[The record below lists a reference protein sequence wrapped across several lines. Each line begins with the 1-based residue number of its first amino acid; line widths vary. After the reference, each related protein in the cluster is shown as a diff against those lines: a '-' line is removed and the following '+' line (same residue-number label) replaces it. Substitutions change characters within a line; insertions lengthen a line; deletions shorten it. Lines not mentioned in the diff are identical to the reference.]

1 MHEKRWHDIV
11 AEVHGTIPRLVEDFL
26 AAFTRSGRYGD
37 SLVGE
42 DELRL
47 TAFEVFARITDMLVG
62 AMDEEELR
70 THAQSLGRRRAHQ
83 GVELATLID
92 AIQLDFTVLW
102 EHLRRA
108 AGPDQE
114 VLIDHVAQVHSIVTM
129 YNLVVRDA
137 YRLEEAR
144 GQHDVH
150 RAHARHLERLFA
162 AETLGTLGIAE
173 ITRALNLDTEC
184 HFDVVV
190 AHPTAAVELRTLLDE
205 PISSGEAFGHGVRGM
220 FVAFCPKEHSSSEHS
235 AGLPTTELTNIP
247 GVLFRDV
254 IGLAG
259 VRAAAH
265 QAPHIFDATGPLSH
279 LTEAADA
286 LWAVAGDALA
296 DFSASGI
303 TELTQII
310 AELRLKNMP
319 LYRTVTIYLDY
330 GSIKDSA
337 EALHCHRN
345 TVLNRLRH
353 LTELTGLDIT
363 RPKDAARV
371 LLALH
376 RMNRKHLC
384 TDTTSTAVQW
394 VDA

>member
-1 MHEKRWHDIV
+1 MHEKRWRDIV

-26 AAFTRSGRYGD
+26 AAFSRSGRYGD
-37 SLVGE
+37 SLVSE

-47 TAFEVFARITDMLVG
+47 TAFEVFARITDVLVG

-70 THAQSLGRRRAHQ
+70 AHAQSLGRRRAHQ

-108 AGPDQE
+108 AGADQE
-114 VLIDHVAQVHSIVTM
+114 ILIDHVAQVHSVVTM

-144 GQHDVH
+144 GQHNVH
-150 RAHARHLERLFA
+150 HAHARHLERLFA
-162 AETLGTLGIAE
+162 AESLGTLGIAE
-173 ITRALNLDTEC
+173 IARALNIDVDT

-190 AHPTAAVELRTLLDE
+190 SHPTAAVELRALLDA
-205 PISSGEAFGHGVRGM
+205 PISSGEAFGHPVRGM
-220 FVAFCPKEHSSSEHS
+220 FVAFWPSKHYPSDRGPSGHTASF
-235 AGLPTTELTNIP
+235 TTADFEQIS
-247 GVLFRDV
+247 GILFRDV
-254 IGLAG
+254 TGLAG
-259 VRAAAH
+259 ARAAAH
-265 QAPHIFDATGPLSH
+265 QAPRIFDSTGPLSQ

-286 LWAVAGDALA
+286 LWAVAGDVIA
-296 DFSASGI
+296 DFTASGM
-303 TELTQII
+303 TELTQTI
-310 AELRLKNMP
+310 AEMRLKNAP
-319 LYRTVTIYLDY
+319 LYRTITTYLDC

-337 EALHCHRN
+337 EALNCHRN
-345 TVLNRLRH
+345 TVLNRLRQV
-353 LTELTGLDIT
+353 TELTGLDIT

-376 RMNRKHLC
+376 RTGGIVSK
-384 TDTTSTAVQW
+384 
-394 VDA
+394 

>member
-1 MHEKRWHDIV
+1 MHEQRWHDIV
-11 AEVHGTIPRLVEDFL
+11 AEVQGTIPRLVEDFL
-26 AAFTRSGRYGD
+26 AAFSRSGRYGD
-37 SLVGE
+37 SLVSE

-47 TAFEVFARITDMLVG
+47 TAFEVLARISDVLVG
-62 AMDEEELR
+62 AMNEEELR
-70 THAQSLGRRRAHQ
+70 AHAQSLGRRRAHQ

-108 AGPDQE
+108 AGADQE
-114 VLIDHVAQVHSIVTM
+114 VLIDHVTQLHSVVTM

-162 AETLGTLGIAE
+162 AESLGTLGIAE
-173 ITRALNLDTEC
+173 ITRALNVDTDC

-190 AHPTAAVELRTLLDE
+190 AHPTAAVELRALLDE

-220 FVAFCPKEHSSSEHS
+220 FVAFWPSADLTEHI
-235 AGLPTTELTNIP
+235 TTELADIS

-254 IGLAG
+254 TGLAG

-265 QAPHIFDATGPLSH
+265 QAPRIFDATGPLSQ
-279 LTEAADA
+279 LTEASDA

-296 DFSASGI
+296 DFTASGMA
-303 TELTQII
+303 ELTETI
-310 AELRLKNMP
+310 AELRLSNES
-319 LYRTVTIYLDY
+319 LYLTITTYLDC

-345 TVLNRLRH
+345 TVLNRLRQV
-353 LTELTGLDIT
+353 TELTGLDIT
-363 RPKDAARV
+363 RPKDAARA

-376 RMNRKHLC
+376 R
-384 TDTTSTAVQW
+384 TTR
-394 VDA
+394 

>member
-26 AAFTRSGRYGD
+26 AAFSRSGRYGD
-37 SLVGE
+37 SLVSE

-47 TAFEVFARITDMLVG
+47 TAFEVLARITDMLVG
-62 AMDEEELR
+62 AMEEEELR
-70 THAQSLGRRRAHQ
+70 AHAQSLGRRRAHQ

-108 AGPDQE
+108 AGADQD
-114 VLIDHVAQVHSIVTM
+114 VLIDHVTQLHSVVTM

-162 AETLGTLGIAE
+162 AESLGTLGIAE
-173 ITRALNLDTEC
+173 ITRALNVDKDC

-190 AHPTAAVELRTLLDE
+190 AHPTAAVELRALLDE

-220 FVAFCPKEHSSSEHS
+220 FVAFWSSADLTEHI
-235 AGLPTTELTNIP
+235 TTELADLS

-254 IGLAG
+254 TGLAG
-259 VRAAAH
+259 ARAAAH
-265 QAPHIFDATGPLSH
+265 QAPRIFDATGPLSQ
-279 LTEAADA
+279 LTEAPDA

-296 DFSASGI
+296 DFTASGI
-303 TELTQII
+303 AELTQTI
-310 AELRLKNMP
+310 AELRLSNES
-319 LYRTVTIYLDY
+319 LYLTITSYLDC

-376 RMNRKHLC
+376 RAAR
-384 TDTTSTAVQW
+384 
-394 VDA
+394 

>member
-26 AAFTRSGRYGD
+26 AAFSRSGRYGD
-37 SLVGE
+37 SLVSE

-47 TAFEVFARITDMLVG
+47 TAFEVFARITDVLVG

-108 AGPDQE
+108 AGADQE
-114 VLIDHVAQVHSIVTM
+114 ALIDHVAQVHSVVTM

-162 AETLGTLGIAE
+162 AESLGALSIAE
-173 ITRALNLDTEC
+173 ITRALNLDADC
-184 HFDVVV
+184 HFDVAV
-190 AHPTAAVELRTLLDE
+190 AHPTAAVELRALLDA

-220 FVAFCPKEHSSSEHS
+220 FVAFWPISQRPSGQSTRDIG
-235 AGLPTTELTNIP
+235 AGLATIS
-247 GVLFRDV
+247 GIFFRDV

-259 VRAAAH
+259 VRAAAQ
-265 QAPHIFDATGPLSH
+265 QAPRIFDATGPLDH
-279 LTEAADA
+279 LTEAPDA
-286 LWAVAGDALA
+286 LWAVAGDAIA
-296 DFSASGI
+296 DFPASGI
-303 TELTQII
+303 TELTQAIT
-310 AELRLKNMP
+310 ELRLANAP
-319 LYRTVTIYLDY
+319 LYQTITTYLDC

-345 TVLNRLRH
+345 TVLNRLRQV
-353 LTELTGLDIT
+353 TELTGLDIT
-363 RPKDAARV
+363 RPKDAARA

-376 RMNRKHLC
+376 RTKR
-384 TDTTSTAVQW
+384 
-394 VDA
+394 

>member
-37 SLVGE
+37 SLVSE

-47 TAFEVFARITDMLVG
+47 TAFEVFARITDVLVG

-108 AGPDQE
+108 AGADQE
-114 VLIDHVAQVHSIVTM
+114 ALIDHVAQVHSAVTM

-162 AETLGTLGIAE
+162 AESLGTLGIAE
-173 ITRALNLDTEC
+173 ITRALNLDADC
-184 HFDVVV
+184 RFDVVV
-190 AHPTAAVELRTLLDE
+190 AHPTAAVELRALLDE
-205 PISSGEAFGHGVRGM
+205 PISSGKAFGHGLRGM
-220 FVAFCPKEHSSSEHS
+220 FVAFWPCADLTEHI
-235 AGLPTTELTNIP
+235 TTELADIS
-247 GVLFRDV
+247 GVLFRNV
-254 IGLAG
+254 TGLAG
-259 VRAAAH
+259 VRSATH
-265 QAPHIFDATGPLSH
+265 QAPRIFDATGPLSQ
-279 LTEAADA
+279 LTEASDA
-286 LWAVAGDALA
+286 LWAVAGDALT
-296 DFSASGI
+296 DFTASGM
-303 TELTQII
+303 TELTQTI
-310 AELRLKNMP
+310 AELRLHHAP
-319 LYRTVTIYLDY
+319 LYLTITTYLDC

-353 LTELTGLDIT
+353 VNELTGLDIT
-363 RPKDAARV
+363 RPKDAARI

-376 RMNRKHLC
+376 R
-384 TDTTSTAVQW
+384 TAR
-394 VDA
+394 

>member
-11 AEVHGTIPRLVEDFL
+11 AKVHGTIPRLVEDFL
-26 AAFTRSGRYGD
+26 AAFSRSGRYGD
-37 SLVGE
+37 SLVSE

-47 TAFEVFARITDMLVG
+47 TAFEVFARITDVLVG

-108 AGPDQE
+108 AGADQE
-114 VLIDHVAQVHSIVTM
+114 ALIDHVAQVHSVVTM

-162 AETLGTLGIAE
+162 AESLGALGIAE
-173 ITRALNLDTEC
+173 ITRALNLDADC
-184 HFDVVV
+184 HFDVAV
-190 AHPTAAVELRTLLDE
+190 AHPTAAVELRALLDA
-205 PISSGEAFGHGVRGM
+205 PISSSEAFGHGVRGM
-220 FVAFCPKEHSSSEHS
+220 FVAFWPISQRPSGQSTRDIG
-235 AGLPTTELTNIP
+235 AGLATIS
-247 GVLFRDV
+247 GILFRDV
-254 IGLAG
+254 SGLAG
-259 VRAAAH
+259 VRAAAQ
-265 QAPHIFDATGPLSH
+265 QAPRIFDATGPLDN
-279 LTEAADA
+279 LAEAPDV
-286 LWAVAGDALA
+286 LWAVAGDAIA
-296 DFSASGI
+296 NFPASGI
-303 TELTQII
+303 TELTQAIT
-310 AELRLKNMP
+310 ELRQSNAP
-319 LYRTVTIYLDY
+319 LYRTIATYLDC

-345 TVLNRLRH
+345 TVLNRLRQV
-353 LTELTGLDIT
+353 TELTGLDIT
-363 RPKDAARV
+363 RPKDAARA

-376 RMNRKHLC
+376 RTKR
-384 TDTTSTAVQW
+384 
-394 VDA
+394 

>member
-26 AAFTRSGRYGD
+26 AAFSRSGRYGD
-37 SLVGE
+37 SLVSE

-47 TAFEVFARITDMLVG
+47 TAFEVLARITDMLVG

-70 THAQSLGRRRAHQ
+70 AHAQSLGRRRAHQ

-108 AGPDQE
+108 AGADQD
-114 VLIDHVAQVHSIVTM
+114 VLIDHVTQLHSVVTM

-162 AETLGTLGIAE
+162 AESLGTLGIAE
-173 ITRALNLDTEC
+173 ITRALNVDKDC

-190 AHPTAAVELRTLLDE
+190 AHPTAAVELRALLDE

-220 FVAFCPKEHSSSEHS
+220 FVAFWSSADLTEHI
-235 AGLPTTELTNIP
+235 TTELADLS

-254 IGLAG
+254 TGLAG
-259 VRAAAH
+259 ARAAAH
-265 QAPHIFDATGPLSH
+265 QAPRIFDATGPLSQ
-279 LTEAADA
+279 LTEAPDA

-296 DFSASGI
+296 DFTASGI
-303 TELTQII
+303 AELTQTI
-310 AELRLKNMP
+310 AELRLSNES
-319 LYRTVTIYLDY
+319 LYLTITSYLDC

-376 RMNRKHLC
+376 RAAR
-384 TDTTSTAVQW
+384 
-394 VDA
+394 

>member
-37 SLVGE
+37 SLVSE

-47 TAFEVFARITDMLVG
+47 TAFEVFARITDVLVG

-108 AGPDQE
+108 AGDDQGA
-114 VLIDHVAQVHSIVTM
+114 LIDHVAQVHSAVTM

-144 GQHDVH
+144 GQHDMH

-162 AETLGTLGIAE
+162 AESLGTLGIAE
-173 ITRALNLDTEC
+173 ITRALNLDADC

-190 AHPTAAVELRTLLDE
+190 AHPTAAVELRALLDE
-205 PISSGEAFGHGVRGM
+205 PISSGEAFGHGLRGM
-220 FVAFCPKEHSSSEHS
+220 FVAFWPSEQGPREQGPNHQRPSVHS
-235 AGLPTTELTNIP
+235 TEYRTAEMAEIS
-247 GVLFRDV
+247 GVLFRNV
-254 IGLAG
+254 IGLTGA
-259 VRAAAH
+259 RAAAH
-265 QAPHIFDATGPLSH
+265 QAPRIFDATGPLSQ
-279 LTEAADA
+279 LTEAPDA

-296 DFSASGI
+296 DFTASGM
-303 TELTQII
+303 TELTQTI
-310 AELRLKNMP
+310 AELRLNNAP
-319 LYRTVTIYLDY
+319 LYQTITTYLDC
-330 GSIKDSA
+330 GSIKGSA
-337 EALHCHRN
+337 QALHCHRN

-353 LTELTGLDIT
+353 VSELTGLDIT
-363 RPKDAARV
+363 RPKDAARI

-376 RMNRKHLC
+376 RTL
-384 TDTTSTAVQW
+384 Q
-394 VDA
+394 

>member
-11 AEVHGTIPRLVEDFL
+11 AKVHGTIPRLVEDFL
-26 AAFTRSGRYGD
+26 AAFSRSGRYGD
-37 SLVGE
+37 SLVSE

-47 TAFEVFARITDMLVG
+47 TAFEVFARITDVLVG

-108 AGPDQE
+108 AGADQE
-114 VLIDHVAQVHSIVTM
+114 ALIDHVAQVHSVVTM

-162 AETLGTLGIAE
+162 AESLGALGIAE
-173 ITRALNLDTEC
+173 ITRALNLDDDC
-184 HFDVVV
+184 HFDVAV
-190 AHPTAAVELRTLLDE
+190 AHPTAAVEMRALLDA
-205 PISSGEAFGHGVRGM
+205 PISSGEVFGHGVRGM
-220 FVAFCPKEHSSSEHS
+220 FVAFWPISQRPSGQSTRDIG
-235 AGLPTTELTNIP
+235 AGLATIS
-247 GVLFRDV
+247 GILFRDV

-259 VRAAAH
+259 VRAAAQ
-265 QAPHIFDATGPLSH
+265 QAPRIFDATGPLDH
-279 LTEAADA
+279 LTEAPDA
-286 LWAVAGDALA
+286 LWAVAGDAIA
-296 DFSASGI
+296 DFPASGI
-303 TELTQII
+303 TELTQSIT
-310 AELRLKNMP
+310 ELRLANAP
-319 LYRTVTIYLDY
+319 LYQTITTYLDC

-345 TVLNRLRH
+345 TVLNRLRQV
-353 LTELTGLDIT
+353 TELTGLDIT
-363 RPKDAARV
+363 RPKDTARA

-376 RMNRKHLC
+376 RTKR
-384 TDTTSTAVQW
+384 
-394 VDA
+394 

>member
-11 AEVHGTIPRLVEDFL
+11 AEVHSTIPRLVEDFL
-26 AAFTRSGRYGD
+26 AAFSRSGRYGD
-37 SLVGE
+37 SLVSE

-47 TAFEVFARITDMLVG
+47 TAFEVFARITDVLVG

-108 AGPDQE
+108 AGADQE
-114 VLIDHVAQVHSIVTM
+114 ALIDHVAQVHSVVTM

-162 AETLGTLGIAE
+162 AESLGALGITE
-173 ITRALNLDTEC
+173 ITRALNLDADC
-184 HFDVVV
+184 HFDVAV
-190 AHPTAAVELRTLLDE
+190 AHPTAAVELRALLDA
-205 PISSGEAFGHGVRGM
+205 PISSGEAFGHGARGM
-220 FVAFCPKEHSSSEHS
+220 FVAFWPISQRPSGQTTRDIG
-235 AGLPTTELTNIP
+235 AGLATIS
-247 GVLFRDV
+247 GILFRDV

-259 VRAAAH
+259 VRAAAQ
-265 QAPHIFDATGPLSH
+265 QAPRIFDATGPLDN
-279 LTEAADA
+279 LTEAPDA
-286 LWAVAGDALA
+286 LWAVAGDAIA
-296 DFSASGI
+296 DFPASGI
-303 TELTQII
+303 TELTQEIT
-310 AELRLKNMP
+310 ELRLANAP
-319 LYRTVTIYLDY
+319 LYQTITTYLDC

-345 TVLNRLRH
+345 TVLNRLRQV
-353 LTELTGLDIT
+353 TELTGLDIT
-363 RPKDAARV
+363 RPKDAARA

-376 RMNRKHLC
+376 RTKR
-384 TDTTSTAVQW
+384 
-394 VDA
+394 

>member
-1 MHEKRWHDIV
+1 MHEKRWRDVV

-37 SLVGE
+37 SLVSE

-47 TAFEVFARITDMLVG
+47 TAFEVFARITDVLVG

-108 AGPDQE
+108 AGTDQE
-114 VLIDHVAQVHSIVTM
+114 VLIDHVAEVHSVVTM

-162 AETLGTLGIAE
+162 AESLGTLGIAE
-173 ITRALNLDTEC
+173 ITRALNLDAEC
-184 HFDVVV
+184 HFDIVV

-220 FVAFCPKEHSSSEHS
+220 FVAFWPTAEGASDHCP
-235 AGLPTTELTNIP
+235 GLSTTELTEIP

-259 VRAAAH
+259 VRTAAH
-265 QAPHIFDATGPLSH
+265 QAPRIFDATGPLNQ
-279 LTEAADA
+279 LTDAPDA
-286 LWAVAGDALA
+286 LWAVAGDAIA
-296 DFSASGI
+296 DFTASRI
-303 TELTQII
+303 TELTQTL
-310 AELRLKNMP
+310 AELRLANVP
-319 LYRTVTIYLDY
+319 LYRTIITYLDC

-345 TVLNRLRH
+345 TVLNRLRQV
-353 LTELTGLDIT
+353 TELTGLDVT

-376 RMNRKHLC
+376 RTNR
-384 TDTTSTAVQW
+384 
-394 VDA
+394 

>member
-26 AAFTRSGRYGD
+26 AAFSRSGRYGD
-37 SLVGE
+37 SLVSE

-47 TAFEVFARITDMLVG
+47 TAFEVFARITDVLVG

-108 AGPDQE
+108 AGADQE
-114 VLIDHVAQVHSIVTM
+114 ALIDHVAQVHSVVTM

-162 AETLGTLGIAE
+162 AESLGALGITE
-173 ITRALNLDTEC
+173 ITRALNLDDDC
-184 HFDVVV
+184 HFDVAV
-190 AHPTAAVELRTLLDE
+190 AHPTAAVEMRALLDA
-205 PISSGEAFGHGVRGM
+205 PISSGEVFGHGVRGM
-220 FVAFCPKEHSSSEHS
+220 FVAFWPISQRPSGQSTRDIG
-235 AGLPTTELTNIP
+235 AGLATIS
-247 GVLFRDV
+247 GILFRDV

-259 VRAAAH
+259 VRAAAQ
-265 QAPHIFDATGPLSH
+265 QAPRIFDATGPLDN
-279 LTEAADA
+279 LTEAPDA
-286 LWAVAGDALA
+286 LWAVAGDAIA
-296 DFSASGI
+296 DFPASGI
-303 TELTQII
+303 TELTQEIT
-310 AELRLKNMP
+310 ELRQSNAP
-319 LYRTVTIYLDY
+319 LYQTITTYLDC

-345 TVLNRLRH
+345 TVLNRLRQV
-353 LTELTGLDIT
+353 TELTGLDIT
-363 RPKDAARV
+363 RPKDAARA

-376 RMNRKHLC
+376 RTKR
-384 TDTTSTAVQW
+384 
-394 VDA
+394 

>member
-1 MHEKRWHDIV
+1 MHEQRWHDIV
-11 AEVHGTIPRLVEDFL
+11 AEVQGTIPRLVEDFL
-26 AAFTRSGRYGD
+26 AAFSRSGRYGD
-37 SLVGE
+37 SLVSE

-47 TAFEVFARITDMLVG
+47 TAFEVLARISDVLVG
-62 AMDEEELR
+62 AMNEEELR
-70 THAQSLGRRRAHQ
+70 AHAQSLGRRRAHQ

-108 AGPDQE
+108 AGADQE
-114 VLIDHVAQVHSIVTM
+114 VLIDHVAQVHSVVTM

-144 GQHDVH
+144 GQRNVH

-162 AETLGTLGIAE
+162 AESLGTLGIAE
-173 ITRALNLDTEC
+173 ITRALNVDTDC

-190 AHPTAAVELRTLLDE
+190 AHPTAAVELRALLDE
-205 PISSGEAFGHGVRGM
+205 PISSGGAFGHGVRGM
-220 FVAFCPKEHSSSEHS
+220 FVAFWPSADLTEHI
-235 AGLPTTELTNIP
+235 TTELADIS

-254 IGLAG
+254 TGLAG
-259 VRAAAH
+259 ARAAAH
-265 QAPHIFDATGPLSH
+265 QAPRIFDATGPLSQ
-279 LTEAADA
+279 LTEASDA

-296 DFSASGI
+296 DFTASGMA
-303 TELTQII
+303 ELTETI
-310 AELRLKNMP
+310 AELRLSNES
-319 LYRTVTIYLDY
+319 LYLTITTYLDC

-363 RPKDAARV
+363 RPKDAARA

-376 RMNRKHLC
+376 RAGGIVSQNNKLEHG
-384 TDTTSTAVQW
+384 SSAH
-394 VDA
+394 

>member
-26 AAFTRSGRYGD
+26 AAFSRSGRYGD
-37 SLVGE
+37 SLVSE

-47 TAFEVFARITDMLVG
+47 TAFEVLARITDMLVG

-70 THAQSLGRRRAHQ
+70 AHAQSLGRRRAHQ

-108 AGPDQE
+108 AGADQD
-114 VLIDHVAQVHSIVTM
+114 VLIDHVTQLHSVVTM

-162 AETLGTLGIAE
+162 AESLGTLGIAE
-173 ITRALNLDTEC
+173 ITRALNVDKDC

-190 AHPTAAVELRTLLDE
+190 AHPTAAVELRALLDE

-220 FVAFCPKEHSSSEHS
+220 FVAFWSSADLTEHI
-235 AGLPTTELTNIP
+235 TTELADLS

-254 IGLAG
+254 TGLAG
-259 VRAAAH
+259 ARAAAH
-265 QAPHIFDATGPLSH
+265 QAPRIFDATGPLSQ
-279 LTEAADA
+279 LTEASDA

-296 DFSASGI
+296 DFTASGI
-303 TELTQII
+303 AELTQTI
-310 AELRLKNMP
+310 AELRLSNES
-319 LYRTVTIYLDY
+319 LYLTITSYLDC

-376 RMNRKHLC
+376 RAAR
-384 TDTTSTAVQW
+384 
-394 VDA
+394 

>member
-11 AEVHGTIPRLVEDFL
+11 AKVHGTIPRLVEDFL
-26 AAFTRSGRYGD
+26 AAFSRSGRYGD
-37 SLVGE
+37 SLVSE

-47 TAFEVFARITDMLVG
+47 TAFEVFARITDVLVG

-70 THAQSLGRRRAHQ
+70 AHAQSLGRRRAHQ

-108 AGPDQE
+108 AGADQE
-114 VLIDHVAQVHSIVTM
+114 VLIDHVAQVHSVVTM

-144 GQHDVH
+144 GQRNVH

-162 AETLGTLGIAE
+162 AESLGRLGIAE
-173 ITRALNLDTEC
+173 ITRALTVDADC

-190 AHPTAAVELRTLLDE
+190 AHPTAAVELRALLDE

-220 FVAFCPKEHSSSEHS
+220 FAAFWSSADLTEHI
-235 AGLPTTELTNIP
+235 TTELADIS

-254 IGLAG
+254 TGLAG
-259 VRAAAH
+259 VRAAVH
-265 QAPHIFDATGPLSH
+265 QAPRIFDATGPLSQ
-279 LTEAADA
+279 LTEASDA

-296 DFSASGI
+296 DFTASGMA
-303 TELTQII
+303 ELTQTI
-310 AELRLKNMP
+310 AELRLSNES
-319 LYRTVTIYLDY
+319 LYLTITTYLDC

-345 TVLNRLRH
+345 TVLNRLRQV
-353 LTELTGLDIT
+353 TKLTGLDIT
-363 RPKDAARV
+363 RPKDAARA

-376 RMNRKHLC
+376 R
-384 TDTTSTAVQW
+384 TTR
-394 VDA
+394 

>member
-26 AAFTRSGRYGD
+26 TAFSRSGRYGD
-37 SLVGE
+37 SLVSE

-47 TAFEVFARITDMLVG
+47 TAFEVFARITDVLVG

-70 THAQSLGRRRAHQ
+70 AHAQSLGRRRAHQ

-108 AGPDQE
+108 AGADQE
-114 VLIDHVAQVHSIVTM
+114 ALIDHVAQVHSVVTM
-129 YNLVVRDA
+129 YNLVVRDS

-144 GQHDVH
+144 RQHDVH

-162 AETLGTLGIAE
+162 AESLGTLGIAE
-173 ITRALNLDTEC
+173 ITRALNVDTDC
-184 HFDVVV
+184 HFDVAV
-190 AHPTAAVELRTLLDE
+190 AHPTAAVELRALLDE

-220 FVAFCPKEHSSSEHS
+220 FVTFWPSADLTEHI
-235 AGLPTTELTNIP
+235 TTELADIS

-254 IGLAG
+254 TGLAG
-259 VRAAAH
+259 ARAAAH
-265 QAPHIFDATGPLSH
+265 QAPRIFDATGPLSR
-279 LTEAADA
+279 LTEAPDA

-296 DFSASGI
+296 DFTASGI
-303 TELTQII
+303 TELTQTIS
-310 AELRLKNMP
+310 ELRHSNES
-319 LYRTVTIYLDY
+319 LYLTITTYLDC

-376 RMNRKHLC
+376 RAAR
-384 TDTTSTAVQW
+384 
-394 VDA
+394 

>member
-1 MHEKRWHDIV
+1 MHEKRWRDIV

-26 AAFTRSGRYGD
+26 AAFSRSGRYGD
-37 SLVGE
+37 SLVSE

-47 TAFEVFARITDMLVG
+47 TAFEVFARITDVLVG
-62 AMDEEELR
+62 AMDEEDLR
-70 THAQSLGRRRAHQ
+70 AHAQSLGRRRAHQ

-108 AGPDQE
+108 AGADQE
-114 VLIDHVAQVHSIVTM
+114 ILIDHVAQVHSVVTM

-144 GQHDVH
+144 GQHNVH
-150 RAHARHLERLFA
+150 HAHARHLERLFA
-162 AETLGTLGIAE
+162 AESLGTLGIAE
-173 ITRALNLDTEC
+173 IARALTVDEDT

-190 AHPTAAVELRTLLDE
+190 AHPTAAVELRTLLDA

-220 FVAFCPKEHSSSEHS
+220 FVAFWPRDQRPSEQTAKDTG
-235 AGLPTTELTNIP
+235 AGLTTNSGI
-247 GVLFRDV
+247 LFRDV

-259 VRAAAH
+259 VRAAAQ
-265 QAPHIFDATGPLSH
+265 QAPRIFDSTGPLSQ
-279 LTEAADA
+279 LTEAPDA
-286 LWAVAGDALA
+286 LWAVAGDAIA
-296 DFSASGI
+296 DFPASGM
-303 TELTQII
+303 TELTQTM
-310 AELRLKNMP
+310 AELRLNNAP
-319 LYRTVTIYLDY
+319 LYLTITTYLDC

-353 LTELTGLDIT
+353 VTELTGLDIT

-376 RMNRKHLC
+376 RA
-384 TDTTSTAVQW
+384 TP
-394 VDA
+394 

>member
-26 AAFTRSGRYGD
+26 AAFSRSGRYGD
-37 SLVGE
+37 SLVSE

-47 TAFEVFARITDMLVG
+47 TAFEVFARITDVLVG

-108 AGPDQE
+108 AGADQE
-114 VLIDHVAQVHSIVTM
+114 ALIDHVAQVHSVVTM

-162 AETLGTLGIAE
+162 AESLGALGIAE
-173 ITRALNLDTEC
+173 ITRALNLDAEC
-184 HFDVVV
+184 HLDVAV
-190 AHPTAAVELRTLLDE
+190 AHPTAAVEMRALLDA

-220 FVAFCPKEHSSSEHS
+220 FVAFWPISQRPSGQSTRDIG
-235 AGLPTTELTNIP
+235 AGLATIS
-247 GVLFRDV
+247 GILFRDI

-259 VRAAAH
+259 VRAAAQ
-265 QAPHIFDATGPLSH
+265 QAPRIFDATGPLDN
-279 LTEAADA
+279 LTEAPDA
-286 LWAVAGDALA
+286 LWAVAGDAIA
-296 DFSASGI
+296 DFPASGI
-303 TELTQII
+303 TELTQEIT
-310 AELRLKNMP
+310 ELRLSNAP
-319 LYRTVTIYLDY
+319 LYQTITTYLDC

-345 TVLNRLRH
+345 TVLNRLRQV
-353 LTELTGLDIT
+353 TELTGLDIT
-363 RPKDAARV
+363 RPKDAARA

-376 RMNRKHLC
+376 RTKR
-384 TDTTSTAVQW
+384 
-394 VDA
+394 

>member
-1 MHEKRWHDIV
+1 MHEQRWHDIV
-11 AEVHGTIPRLVEDFL
+11 AEVHGTIPRLAEDFL

-37 SLVGE
+37 SLVSE

-47 TAFEVFARITDMLVG
+47 TAFEVFARITDVLVG

-70 THAQSLGRRRAHQ
+70 AHAQSLGRRRAHQ
-83 GVELATLID
+83 GVELGTLID

-102 EHLRRA
+102 EHLRQA
-108 AGPDQE
+108 AGTDQE

-162 AETLGTLGIAE
+162 AESLGTLGIAE
-173 ITRALNLDTEC
+173 ITRALNLDAEC

-190 AHPTAAVELRTLLDE
+190 AHPTAAVELRTLLGE

-220 FVAFCPKEHSSSEHS
+220 FVAFWPKEQCSSEHA
-235 AGLPTTELTNIP
+235 AGLPTTELTEIP
-247 GVLFRDV
+247 GVLFRNV
-254 IGLAG
+254 ISLAG
-259 VRAAAH
+259 VRAAAQ
-265 QAPHIFDATGPLSH
+265 QAPRIFNATGPLSQ
-279 LTEAADA
+279 LAEAADA

-303 TELTQII
+303 TELTQTI

-319 LYRTVTIYLDY
+319 LYRTITTYLDC

-376 RMNRKHLC
+376 RTNR
-384 TDTTSTAVQW
+384 
-394 VDA
+394 

>member
-26 AAFTRSGRYGD
+26 TAFSRSGRYGD
-37 SLVGE
+37 SLVSE

-47 TAFEVFARITDMLVG
+47 TAFEVFARITDVLVG

-70 THAQSLGRRRAHQ
+70 AHAQSLGRRRAHQ

-108 AGPDQE
+108 AGADQE
-114 VLIDHVAQVHSIVTM
+114 ALIDHVAQVHSVVTM

-162 AETLGTLGIAE
+162 AESLGALGITE
-173 ITRALNLDTEC
+173 ITRALNLDADC
-184 HFDVVV
+184 HFDVAV
-190 AHPTAAVELRTLLDE
+190 AHPTAAVEMRALLDA

-220 FVAFCPKEHSSSEHS
+220 FVAFWPISQRPSGQSTRDIG
-235 AGLPTTELTNIP
+235 AGLATIS
-247 GVLFRDV
+247 GILFRDV
-254 IGLAG
+254 SGLAG
-259 VRAAAH
+259 VRAAAQ
-265 QAPHIFDATGPLSH
+265 QAPRIFDATGPLDN
-279 LTEAADA
+279 LAEAPDV
-286 LWAVAGDALA
+286 LWAVAGDAIA
-296 DFSASGI
+296 NFPASGI
-303 TELTQII
+303 TELTQAIT
-310 AELRLKNMP
+310 ELRQSNAP
-319 LYRTVTIYLDY
+319 LYQTITTYLDC

-345 TVLNRLRH
+345 TVLNRLRQV
-353 LTELTGLDIT
+353 TELTGLDIT
-363 RPKDAARV
+363 RPKDAARA
-371 LLALH
+371 LLTLH
-376 RMNRKHLC
+376 RTKR
-384 TDTTSTAVQW
+384 
-394 VDA
+394 

>member
-26 AAFTRSGRYGD
+26 AAFSRSGRYGD
-37 SLVGE
+37 SLVSE

-47 TAFEVFARITDMLVG
+47 TAFEVFARITDVLVG

-83 GVELATLID
+83 GVELGTLID

-108 AGPDQE
+108 AGADQE
-114 VLIDHVAQVHSIVTM
+114 ALIDHVAQVHSVVTM

-144 GQHDVH
+144 GQHDVR

-162 AETLGTLGIAE
+162 AESLGALGITE
-173 ITRALNLDTEC
+173 ITRALNLDDDC
-184 HFDVVV
+184 HFDVAV
-190 AHPTAAVELRTLLDE
+190 AHPTAAVEMRALLDA
-205 PISSGEAFGHGVRGM
+205 PISSGEVFGHGVRGM
-220 FVAFCPKEHSSSEHS
+220 FVAFWPISQRPSGQSTRDIG
-235 AGLPTTELTNIP
+235 AGLATIS
-247 GVLFRDV
+247 GILFRDV

-259 VRAAAH
+259 VRAAAQ
-265 QAPHIFDATGPLSH
+265 QAPRIFDATGPLDH
-279 LTEAADA
+279 LTEAPDA
-286 LWAVAGDALA
+286 LWAVAGDAIA
-296 DFSASGI
+296 DFPASGI
-303 TELTQII
+303 TELTQSIT
-310 AELRLKNMP
+310 ELRLANAP
-319 LYRTVTIYLDY
+319 LYQTITTYLDC

-345 TVLNRLRH
+345 TVLNRLRQV
-353 LTELTGLDIT
+353 TELTGLDIT
-363 RPKDAARV
+363 RPKDTARA

-376 RMNRKHLC
+376 RTKR
-384 TDTTSTAVQW
+384 
-394 VDA
+394 

>member
-1 MHEKRWHDIV
+1 MHEKRWRDIV

-26 AAFTRSGRYGD
+26 AAFSRSGRYGD
-37 SLVGE
+37 SLVSE

-47 TAFEVFARITDMLVG
+47 TAFEVFARITDVLVG

-70 THAQSLGRRRAHQ
+70 AHAQSLGRRRAHQ

-108 AGPDQE
+108 AGADQE
-114 VLIDHVAQVHSIVTM
+114 ILIDHVAQVHSVVTM

-144 GQHDVH
+144 GQHNVH

-162 AETLGTLGIAE
+162 AESLDTLGIEE
-173 ITRALNLDTEC
+173 IARALNIDTDT

-190 AHPTAAVELRTLLDE
+190 AHPTAAVELRTLLDD
-205 PISSGEAFGHGVRGM
+205 PISSGEAFGHPVRGM
-220 FVAFCPKEHSSSEHS
+220 FVAFWPSGHPASF
-235 AGLPTTELTNIP
+235 TTADFEQIS
-247 GVLFRDV
+247 GVLFRNV
-254 IGLAG
+254 AGLAG

-265 QAPHIFDATGPLSH
+265 QAPRIFDATGPLSQ

-296 DFSASGI
+296 DFTASGM
-303 TELTQII
+303 TELTQTI
-310 AELRLKNMP
+310 AQMRLENAP
-319 LYRTVTIYLDY
+319 LYRTITTYLDC

-337 EALHCHRN
+337 EALNCHRN
-345 TVLNRLRH
+345 TVLNRLRQV
-353 LTELTGLDIT
+353 TELTGLDIT

-376 RMNRKHLC
+376 RTGGIVSK
-384 TDTTSTAVQW
+384 
-394 VDA
+394 

>member
-26 AAFTRSGRYGD
+26 AAFSRSGRYGD
-37 SLVGE
+37 SLVSE

-47 TAFEVFARITDMLVG
+47 TAFEVFARITDVLVG

-83 GVELATLID
+83 GVALATLID

-108 AGPDQE
+108 AGADQE
-114 VLIDHVAQVHSIVTM
+114 ALIDHVAQVHSVVTM

-162 AETLGTLGIAE
+162 AESLGALGIAE
-173 ITRALNLDTEC
+173 ITRALNLDADC
-184 HFDVVV
+184 HFDVAV
-190 AHPTAAVELRTLLDE
+190 AHPTAAVEMRALLDE

-220 FVAFCPKEHSSSEHS
+220 FVAFWPRDQRNSGQSTKDSG
-235 AGLPTTELTNIP
+235 AELTEIS
-247 GVLFRDV
+247 GILFRDV

-259 VRAAAH
+259 VRAAAQ
-265 QAPHIFDATGPLSH
+265 QAPRIFDATGPLDN
-279 LTEAADA
+279 LTEAPDA
-286 LWAVAGDALA
+286 LWAVAGDAIA
-296 DFSASGI
+296 DFPASGI
-303 TELTQII
+303 TELTQAIT
-310 AELRLKNMP
+310 ELRQSNAP
-319 LYRTVTIYLDY
+319 LYQTITTYLDC

-345 TVLNRLRH
+345 TVLNRLRQV
-353 LTELTGLDIT
+353 TELTGLDIT
-363 RPKDAARV
+363 RPKDAARA

-376 RMNRKHLC
+376 RTER
-384 TDTTSTAVQW
+384 
-394 VDA
+394 

>member
-1 MHEKRWHDIV
+1 MHEQRWHDIV
-11 AEVHGTIPRLVEDFL
+11 AEVQGTIPRLVEDFL
-26 AAFTRSGRYGD
+26 TAFSRSGRYGD
-37 SLVGE
+37 SLVSE

-47 TAFEVFARITDMLVG
+47 TAFEVLARISDVLVG

-70 THAQSLGRRRAHQ
+70 AHAQSLGRRRAHQ

-108 AGPDQE
+108 AGADQE
-114 VLIDHVAQVHSIVTM
+114 VLIDHVTQLHSVVTM

-162 AETLGTLGIAE
+162 AESLGTLGIAE
-173 ITRALNLDTEC
+173 ITRALNLDADC

-190 AHPTAAVELRTLLDE
+190 AHPTAAVELRALLHE
-205 PISSGEAFGHGVRGM
+205 PISSGKAFGHGVRGM
-220 FVAFCPKEHSSSEHS
+220 FVAFWPSEQCPISHSTGRRTKELADIS
-235 AGLPTTELTNIP
+235 
-247 GVLFRDV
+247 GVLFRNV
-254 IGLAG
+254 TGLAG
-259 VRAAAH
+259 ARAAAH
-265 QAPHIFDATGPLSH
+265 QAPHIFDATGPLNQ
-279 LTEAADA
+279 LTEAPDA

-296 DFSASGI
+296 DFTASAM
-303 TELTQII
+303 TELTQVI
-310 AELRLKNMP
+310 AELRLHHAP
-319 LYRTVTIYLDY
+319 LYLTITTYLDC

-353 LTELTGLDIT
+353 VNELTGLNIT
-363 RPKDAARV
+363 RPKDAARA

-376 RMNRKHLC
+376 R
-384 TDTTSTAVQW
+384 TAR
-394 VDA
+394 

>member
-26 AAFTRSGRYGD
+26 AAFSRSGRYGD
-37 SLVGE
+37 SLVSE

-47 TAFEVFARITDMLVG
+47 TAFEVFARITDVLVG

-108 AGPDQE
+108 AGADQE
-114 VLIDHVAQVHSIVTM
+114 ALIDHVAQVHSVVTM

-162 AETLGTLGIAE
+162 AESLGALGITE
-173 ITRALNLDTEC
+173 ITRALNLDADC
-184 HFDVVV
+184 HFDVAV
-190 AHPTAAVELRTLLDE
+190 AHPTAAVELRALLDE

-220 FVAFCPKEHSSSEHS
+220 FVAFWPRDQRPSGQSTKDIG
-235 AGLPTTELTNIP
+235 AGLTTIS
-247 GVLFRDV
+247 GILFRDIV
-254 IGLAG
+254 GLAG
-259 VRAAAH
+259 VRAAAQ
-265 QAPHIFDATGPLSH
+265 QAPRIFDATGPLDH
-279 LTEAADA
+279 LTEAPDA
-286 LWAVAGDALA
+286 LWAVAGDAIA
-296 DFSASGI
+296 DFPASGI
-303 TELTQII
+303 TELTQEIT
-310 AELRLKNMP
+310 ELRFSNGP
-319 LYRTVTIYLDY
+319 LFQTITTYLDC

-345 TVLNRLRH
+345 TVLNRLRQV
-353 LTELTGLDIT
+353 TELTGLDIT
-363 RPKDAARV
+363 RPKDAARA

-376 RMNRKHLC
+376 RTKR
-384 TDTTSTAVQW
+384 
-394 VDA
+394 

>member
-1 MHEKRWHDIV
+1 MHEQRWHDIV
-11 AEVHGTIPRLVEDFL
+11 AEVQGTIPRLVEDFL
-26 AAFTRSGRYGD
+26 AAFSRSGRYGD
-37 SLVGE
+37 SLVSE

-47 TAFEVFARITDMLVG
+47 TAFEVLARISDVLVG
-62 AMDEEELR
+62 AMNEEELR
-70 THAQSLGRRRAHQ
+70 AHAQSLGRRRAHQ

-108 AGPDQE
+108 AGADQE
-114 VLIDHVAQVHSIVTM
+114 VLIDHVTQLHSVVTM

-162 AETLGTLGIAE
+162 AESLGRLGIAE
-173 ITRALNLDTEC
+173 ITRALNVDTDC

-190 AHPTAAVELRTLLDE
+190 AHPTAAVELRALLDE
-205 PISSGEAFGHGVRGM
+205 PISSGGAFGHGVRGM
-220 FVAFCPKEHSSSEHS
+220 FVAFWSSADLTEHI
-235 AGLPTTELTNIP
+235 TTELADFS

-254 IGLAG
+254 TGLAG
-259 VRAAAH
+259 ARAAAH
-265 QAPHIFDATGPLSH
+265 QAPRIFDATGPLSQ
-279 LTEAADA
+279 LTEASDA

-296 DFSASGI
+296 DFTASGMA
-303 TELTQII
+303 ELTETI
-310 AELRLKNMP
+310 AELRLSNES
-319 LYRTVTIYLDY
+319 LYLTITTYLDC

-345 TVLNRLRH
+345 TVLNRLRQV
-353 LTELTGLDIT
+353 TELTGLDIT
-363 RPKDAARV
+363 RPKDAARA

-376 RMNRKHLC
+376 R
-384 TDTTSTAVQW
+384 TTR
-394 VDA
+394 

>member
-26 AAFTRSGRYGD
+26 AAFSRSGRYGD
-37 SLVGE
+37 SLVSE

-47 TAFEVFARITDMLVG
+47 TAFEVFARITDVLVG

-108 AGPDQE
+108 AGADQE
-114 VLIDHVAQVHSIVTM
+114 ALIDHVAQVHSVVTM

-162 AETLGTLGIAE
+162 AESLGALGITE
-173 ITRALNLDTEC
+173 ITRALNLDADC
-184 HFDVVV
+184 HFDVAV
-190 AHPTAAVELRTLLDE
+190 AHPTAAVKLRALLDE

-220 FVAFCPKEHSSSEHS
+220 FVAFWPISQRPSGQTTRDIG
-235 AGLPTTELTNIP
+235 AGLATIS
-247 GVLFRDV
+247 GILFRNV

-259 VRAAAH
+259 VRAAAQ
-265 QAPHIFDATGPLSH
+265 QAPRIFDATGPLDN
-279 LTEAADA
+279 LTEAPDA
-286 LWAVAGDALA
+286 LWAVAGDAIA
-296 DFSASGI
+296 DFPASGI
-303 TELTQII
+303 TELTQAIT
-310 AELRLKNMP
+310 ELRQSNAP
-319 LYRTVTIYLDY
+319 LYQTITTYLDC

-345 TVLNRLRH
+345 TVLNRLRQV
-353 LTELTGLDIT
+353 TELTGLDIT
-363 RPKDAARV
+363 RPKDAARA

-376 RMNRKHLC
+376 RTER
-384 TDTTSTAVQW
+384 
-394 VDA
+394 

>member
-26 AAFTRSGRYGD
+26 AAFSRSGRYGD
-37 SLVGE
+37 SLVSE

-47 TAFEVFARITDMLVG
+47 TAFEVFARITDVLVG

-108 AGPDQE
+108 AGADQE
-114 VLIDHVAQVHSIVTM
+114 ALIDHVAQVHSVVTM

-150 RAHARHLERLFA
+150 RAHARHLERLFS
-162 AETLGTLGIAE
+162 AESLGTLGIAE
-173 ITRALNLDTEC
+173 ITRALNLDADC

-190 AHPTAAVELRTLLDE
+190 AHPTAAVELRALLDA
-205 PISSGEAFGHGVRGM
+205 PISSGKAFGHGVRGM
-220 FVAFCPKEHSSSEHS
+220 FVAFWSRDQRPSGQSIKDNG
-235 AGLPTTELTNIP
+235 AELTEIS
-247 GVLFRDV
+247 GILFRDV
-254 IGLAG
+254 IGLSG
-259 VRAAAH
+259 VRAAAQ
-265 QAPHIFDATGPLSH
+265 QAPHIFDATGPLEH
-279 LTEAADA
+279 LTEAPDA
-286 LWAVAGDALA
+286 LWAVAGDAIA
-296 DFSASGI
+296 EFPASGI
-303 TELTQII
+303 AELTQAIT
-310 AELRLKNMP
+310 ELRLSNAQ
-319 LYRTVTIYLDY
+319 LYQTITTYLDC

-345 TVLNRLRH
+345 TVLNRLRQV
-353 LTELTGLDIT
+353 TELTDLDIT
-363 RPKDAARV
+363 RPKDAARA

-376 RMNRKHLC
+376 R
-384 TDTTSTAVQW
+384 TAR
-394 VDA
+394 

>member
-11 AEVHGTIPRLVEDFL
+11 AKVHGTIPRLVEDFL
-26 AAFTRSGRYGD
+26 AAFSRSGRYGD
-37 SLVGE
+37 SLVSE

-47 TAFEVFARITDMLVG
+47 TAFEVFARITDVLVG

-83 GVELATLID
+83 GVELGTLID

-108 AGPDQE
+108 AGADQE
-114 VLIDHVAQVHSIVTM
+114 ALIDHVAQVHSVVTM

-162 AETLGTLGIAE
+162 AESLGALGITE
-173 ITRALNLDTEC
+173 ITRALNLDAEC
-184 HFDVVV
+184 HFDIVV

-205 PISSGEAFGHGVRGM
+205 PISSGEAFGHGARGM
-220 FVAFCPKEHSSSEHS
+220 FVAFWPRDQRNSGQS
-235 AGLPTTELTNIP
+235 AKDSGAELTEIS
-247 GVLFRDV
+247 GIFFRDA

-259 VRAAAH
+259 VRAAAQ
-265 QAPHIFDATGPLSH
+265 QAPRIFDATGPLDN
-279 LTEAADA
+279 LTEAPDA
-286 LWAVAGDALA
+286 LWAVAGDAIA
-296 DFSASGI
+296 GFPASGI
-303 TELTQII
+303 TELTQAIT
-310 AELRLKNMP
+310 ELRQSNAP
-319 LYRTVTIYLDY
+319 LYQTITTYLDC

-345 TVLNRLRH
+345 TVLNRLRQV
-353 LTELTGLDIT
+353 TELTGLDIT
-363 RPKDAARV
+363 RPKDAARA

-376 RMNRKHLC
+376 RTER
-384 TDTTSTAVQW
+384 
-394 VDA
+394 

>member
-26 AAFTRSGRYGD
+26 AAFSRSGRYGD
-37 SLVGE
+37 SLVSE

-47 TAFEVFARITDMLVG
+47 TAFEVFARITDVLVG
-62 AMDEEELR
+62 TMDEEELR

-83 GVELATLID
+83 GVALATLID

-102 EHLRRA
+102 EHLRQA
-108 AGPDQE
+108 AGADQE
-114 VLIDHVAQVHSIVTM
+114 ALIDHVAQVHSVVTM

-162 AETLGTLGIAE
+162 AESLGALGIAE
-173 ITRALNLDTEC
+173 ITRALNLDDDC
-184 HFDVVV
+184 HFDVAV
-190 AHPTAAVELRTLLDE
+190 AHPTAAVEMRALLDA
-205 PISSGEAFGHGVRGM
+205 PISSGEVFGHGVRGM
-220 FVAFCPKEHSSSEHS
+220 FVAFWPISQRPSGQSTRDIG
-235 AGLPTTELTNIP
+235 AGLATIS
-247 GVLFRDV
+247 GILFRDV

-259 VRAAAH
+259 VRAAAQ
-265 QAPHIFDATGPLSH
+265 QAPRIFDATGPLDQ
-279 LTEAADA
+279 LTDAADT
-286 LWAVAGDALA
+286 LWAVAGDAIA
-296 DFSASGI
+296 DFPASGI
-303 TELTQII
+303 TELTQAIT
-310 AELRLKNMP
+310 ELRLANAP
-319 LYRTVTIYLDY
+319 LYQTITTYLNC

-345 TVLNRLRH
+345 TVLNRLRQV
-353 LTELTGLDIT
+353 TELTGLDIT
-363 RPKDAARV
+363 RPKDAARA

-376 RMNRKHLC
+376 RTKR
-384 TDTTSTAVQW
+384 
-394 VDA
+394 

>member
-37 SLVGE
+37 SLVSE

-47 TAFEVFARITDMLVG
+47 TAFEVFARITDVLGG

-92 AIQLDFTVLW
+92 AIQLDFAVLW

-108 AGPDQE
+108 AGADQE
-114 VLIDHVAQVHSIVTM
+114 ALIDHVAQVHSVVTM

-162 AETLGTLGIAE
+162 AESLGALDIAE
-173 ITRALNLDTEC
+173 ITRALNLDAEC
-184 HFDVVV
+184 HFDIVV

-220 FVAFCPKEHSSSEHS
+220 FVAFWPKEQCSSNHS
-235 AGLPTTELTNIP
+235 AELSASVELPTTELTEIP
-247 GVLFRDV
+247 GVLFQDA

-265 QAPHIFDATGPLSH
+265 QAPRIFDATGPLSQ

-296 DFSASGI
+296 DFTASGI
-303 TELTQII
+303 TELTQTI

-319 LYRTVTIYLDY
+319 LYQTITTYLDC

-376 RMNRKHLC
+376 RTNR
-384 TDTTSTAVQW
+384 
-394 VDA
+394 

>member
-11 AEVHGTIPRLVEDFL
+11 TKVHGTIPHLVEDFL
-26 AAFTRSGRYGD
+26 AAFSRSGRYGD
-37 SLVGE
+37 SLVSE

-47 TAFEVFARITDMLVG
+47 TAFEVFARITDVLVG

-108 AGPDQE
+108 AGADQE
-114 VLIDHVAQVHSIVTM
+114 ALIDHVAQVHSVVTM

-162 AETLGTLGIAE
+162 AESLGALGIAE
-173 ITRALNLDTEC
+173 ITRALNLDDDC
-184 HFDVVV
+184 HFDVAV
-190 AHPTAAVELRTLLDE
+190 AHPTAAVEMRALLDE

-220 FVAFCPKEHSSSEHS
+220 FVAFWPRDQRNSGQSTKDSG
-235 AGLPTTELTNIP
+235 AELTEIS
-247 GVLFRDV
+247 GILFRDV

-259 VRAAAH
+259 VRAAAQ
-265 QAPHIFDATGPLSH
+265 QAPRIFDATGPLDH
-279 LTEAADA
+279 LAEAPDA
-286 LWAVAGDALA
+286 LWAVAGDAIA
-296 DFSASGI
+296 DFPASGI
-303 TELTQII
+303 TELTQEIT
-310 AELRLKNMP
+310 ELRLSNAP
-319 LYRTVTIYLDY
+319 LYRTIATYLDC

-345 TVLNRLRH
+345 TVLNRLRQV
-353 LTELTGLDIT
+353 TELTGLDIT
-363 RPKDAARV
+363 RPKDAARA

-376 RMNRKHLC
+376 RTKR
-384 TDTTSTAVQW
+384 
-394 VDA
+394 

>member
-11 AEVHGTIPRLVEDFL
+11 AKVHGTIPRLVEDFL

-37 SLVGE
+37 SLVSE

-47 TAFEVFARITDMLVG
+47 TAFEVFARITDVLVG

-70 THAQSLGRRRAHQ
+70 AHAQSLGRRRAHQ

-108 AGPDQE
+108 AGADQE
-114 VLIDHVAQVHSIVTM
+114 ILIDHVAQVHSVVTM

-144 GQHDVH
+144 GQHNVH

-162 AETLGTLGIAE
+162 AESLGTLGIAE
-173 ITRALNLDTEC
+173 LTRALNIDTDT
-184 HFDVVV
+184 HFDVAV
-190 AHPTAAVELRTLLDE
+190 AHPTAAVELRTLLDD
-205 PISSGEAFGHGVRGM
+205 PISSGEAFGHPVRGM
-220 FVAFCPKEHSSSEHS
+220 FVTFWPSGHS
-235 AGLPTTELTNIP
+235 ASFTTADFEQIS

-254 IGLAG
+254 AGLAG

-265 QAPHIFDATGPLSH
+265 QAPHIFDATGPLSQ

-296 DFSASGI
+296 DFTASGM
-303 TELTQII
+303 TELTQTI
-310 AELRLKNMP
+310 AELRLNNAP
-319 LYRTVTIYLDY
+319 LYLTLTTYLDC

-345 TVLNRLRH
+345 TVLNRLRQV
-353 LTELTGLDIT
+353 TELTGLDIT

-376 RMNRKHLC
+376 RA
-384 TDTTSTAVQW
+384 TP
-394 VDA
+394 

>member
-1 MHEKRWHDIV
+1 MHEKRWRDIV

-26 AAFTRSGRYGD
+26 AAFSRSGRYGD
-37 SLVGE
+37 SLVSE

-47 TAFEVFARITDMLVG
+47 TAFEVFARITDVLVG

-70 THAQSLGRRRAHQ
+70 AHAQSLGRRRAHQ

-108 AGPDQE
+108 AGEDQA
-114 VLIDHVAQVHSIVTM
+114 VLIDHVAQVHSVVTM

-173 ITRALNLDTEC
+173 IARALTVDEDT

-190 AHPTAAVELRTLLDE
+190 AHPTAAVELRTLLDA
-205 PISSGEAFGHGVRGM
+205 PISSGEAFGHGMRGM
-220 FVAFCPKEHSSSEHS
+220 FVAFWPSNHWPSGH
-235 AGLPTTELTNIP
+235 PTNFTTAELKQIS
-247 GVLFRDV
+247 GVLFRGVLD
-254 IGLAG
+254 LSG
-259 VRAAAH
+259 VRAAV
-265 QAPHIFDATGPLSH
+265 QQTPRIFDSTGPLSQ
-279 LTEAADA
+279 LTEAPDA
-286 LWAVAGDALA
+286 LWAVAGDTLA
-296 DFSASGI
+296 DFPASGL
-303 TELTQII
+303 TELTQTM
-310 AELRLKNMP
+310 AELRLNNAP
-319 LYRTVTIYLDY
+319 LFLTITTYLDC

-353 LTELTGLDIT
+353 VTELTGLDIT

-376 RMNRKHLC
+376 R
-384 TDTTSTAVQW
+384 TTP
-394 VDA
+394 